1 MSKRRAPSVLFEEER
16 PVQPRKVRGVGQGPK
31 RKSRKLTPLQ
41 RFRAQTITRKR
52 ALQKQIR
59 DNNVELRQIIR
70 DLGTLKRKPT
80 L

>member
-1 MSKRRAPSVLFEEER
+1 MSKRRAPGVLAEEER
-16 PVQPRKVRGVGQGPK
+16 PVQPRKVRGIGEGPK

-41 RFRAQTITRKR
+41 RFRSQTINRKR

-59 DNNVELRQIIR
+59 DNNTELRQIVR
-70 DLGTLKRKPT
+70 DLGTLKRKPR